1 MGGEIQVMGLIADD
15 IVSVGKREGMLESWL
30 WGPTPEGFK
39 KVSWHGGPLMLIQGW
54 MDGRELASWFLA
66 PEKERGE
73 SGRLYGRGVLRRV
86 DIGGGGAAL
95 IRTYRHGG
103 LLRRLTGEVFFT
115 WPARPFSELLVTEQ
129 IRRGG
134 IPTVEI
140 LAAVVARIWGPFYRG
155 WLVTREIRGA
165 RDLWSALQDGISQ
178 QTVRLLLK
186 AVAWA
191 VRRMHGEGIF
201 HADLNLKNILVRME
215 DGKIGV
221 YIIDFDKARLYPG
234 GIPSPLINRNL
245 NRLLRSVQKLDSRRQ
260 YFSEE
265 DWIAFKEYYD
275 QGP

>member
-1 MGGEIQVMGLIADD
+1 
-15 IVSVGKREGMLESWL
+15 MLEPWV

-39 KVSWHGGPLMLIQGW
+39 KVSWRGGPLMLIQEG
-54 MDGRELASWFLA
+54 MDGRELASRVLA
-66 PEKERGE
+66 PEEERGE
-73 SGRLYGRGVLRRV
+73 SGRLYGRGLLRRV
-86 DIGGGGAAL
+86 DVAGDESAL
-95 IRTYRHGG
+95 VRNYRHGG
-103 LLRRLTGEVFFT
+103 LLRRLTGEAFFT
-115 WPARPFSELLVTEQ
+115 WPPRPFSELIVTEQ
-129 IRRGG
+129 IRQRGV
-134 IPTVEI
+134 PTVEI
-140 LAAVVARIWGPFYRG
+140 LAAVVDRMWGPFYRG

-165 RDLWSALQDGISQ
+165 RDLWSALQNGIGQ
-178 QTVRLLLK
+178 QTGRSLLK
-186 AVAWA
+186 AVAGE

-221 YIIDFDKARLYPG
+221 YLIDFDKARLYPG
-234 GIPSPLINRNL
+234 GIPSLLVNRNL